1 MAFTIGSSQ
10 LKKRFYNVYLDMI
23 SNDYISKLIDGTKI
37 HKMLKDNI
45 DNLNETHLTDGATIG
60 EESGLYVY
68 TGINDITVTIPESNN
83 QSGIMFITVPNR
95 GGYVKISN
103 NNFVIDSLRSLML
116 KDYSNNDDE
125 TLACSLLPLGA
136 VLEGLTMSDS
146 KGDVKKLASSNTIV
160 VSNNV
165 SVNFTLAGL
174 ADELRKLIKNIQN
187 NVGLLFV
194 DRFGDNH
201 FYIGNINPFTG
212 LNIVSND
219 IGQTEFTVE
228 EERGLDFVKMLEE

>member
-45 DNLNETHLTDGATIG
+45 DNLNETHLTDGATINK
-60 EESGLYVY
+60 ESGLYVY

-95 GGYVKISN
+95 GGHVEISN
-103 NNFVIDSLRSLML
+103 NDFVIGSLRSLML

-125 TLACSLLPLGA
+125 ALLCSLLPLGA

-174 ADELRKLIKNIQN
+174 ADELRKLIKTYKTMLACC
-187 NVGLLFV
+187 LLTV
-194 DRFGDNH
+194 LA
-201 FYIGNINPFTG
+201 IIIFT
-212 LNIVSND
+212 
-219 IGQTEFTVE
+219 
-228 EERGLDFVKMLEE
+228 

>member
-10 LKKRFYNVYLDMI
+10 LKKRFYNVYLDMA
-23 SNDYISKLIDGTKI
+23 SNNYISKLIDGTKI

-60 EESGLYVY
+60 KVSGLYVY

-95 GGYVKISN
+95 GGHVKISN
-103 NNFVIDSLRSLML
+103 NNFVIKSLRSLIL
-116 KDYSNNDDE
+116 KYYSNNDDE
-125 TLACSLLPLGA
+125 DLYCSLLPLGA
-136 VLEGLTMSDS
+136 VLEGLTVSDS

-201 FYIGNINPFTG
+201 FYVGNINPFTG

-228 EERGLDFVKMLEE
+228 DERGLDFVKMLEE